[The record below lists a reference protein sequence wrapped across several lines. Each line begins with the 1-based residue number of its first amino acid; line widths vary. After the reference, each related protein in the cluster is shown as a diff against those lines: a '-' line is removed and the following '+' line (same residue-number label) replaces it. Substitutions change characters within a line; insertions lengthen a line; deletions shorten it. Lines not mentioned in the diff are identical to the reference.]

1 MLSRFAYYFDEVAK
15 LGSIRKAAE
24 VLNIAASAIDRQIL
38 QAEER
43 LGTPLFER
51 LPKGLR
57 LTAAGEVMV
66 HTVRQWR
73 RDYDRLVEQIDDMKG
88 LRRGRIPVA
97 AVEGASD
104 FAAAQ
109 LAGFRDLYPNI
120 SFSVT
125 VAGSRAVAELV
136 LSGECEI
143 GLTFNPPQIHSLRI
157 EETVIFQ
164 IGVVVPTDHAL
175 ARRAEISFAEL
186 ADYPLIMPDKKLS
199 LRAIID
205 VLWAKTFGQ
214 DGRCAFEV
222 NSIAVMKALVLRG
235 QGIGLLTRLDV
246 LSEVKAGTL
255 AFIALRD
262 DAVPL
267 SILSLITASGRSLS
281 PPASLLTRAIVNGML
296 DLRSL
301 AEQHAWS

>member
-1 MLSRFAYYFDEVAK
+1 MLSRFTYYFDEVAK

-57 LTAAGEVMV
+57 LTAAGEVMI
-66 HTVRQWR
+66 HAIRQWR
-73 RDYDRLVEQIDDMKG
+73 RDYDRLVQQIDDMKG
-88 LRRGRIPVA
+88 LRRGNIPLA

-104 FAAAQ
+104 FAVAE
-109 LAGFRDLYPNI
+109 LANFRALYPNI
-120 SFSVT
+120 SFT
-125 VAGSRAVAELV
+125 MTIAGSSAVAELV

-143 GLTFNPPQIHSLRI
+143 GLTFNPPQIHALRI

-164 IGVVVPTDHAL
+164 IGVVVPAAHAL
-175 ARRAEISFAEL
+175 AQRSEIAFEEL

-205 VLWAKTFGQ
+205 VLWGKTYGKEEQ
-214 DGRCAFEV
+214 SAFEV
-222 NSIAVMKALVLRG
+222 NSIAVMKALVARS
-235 QGIGLLTRLDV
+235 QGIALLTRLDV
-246 LSEVKAGTL
+246 LNEVEAGTL
-255 AFIALRD
+255 IFIPLSD

-267 SILSLITASGRSLS
+267 SLLSLVSASGRSLS
-281 PPASLLTRAIVNGML
+281 PPAALLTRTLVGAMGE
-296 DLRSL
+296 LRGLTEGRS
-301 AEQHAWS
+301 

>member
-24 VLNIAASAIDRQIL
+24 ALNIAASAIDRQIL

-88 LRRGRIPVA
+88 LRRGRIPLA
-97 AVEGASD
+97 AVEGASE

-109 LAGFRDLYPNI
+109 LAGFRTLYPNI
-120 SFSVT
+120 SFTIT

-136 LSGECEI
+136 LSGECEV

-164 IGVVVPTDHAL
+164 IGVVVPRGHAL
-175 ARRAEISFAEL
+175 AQRADVAFAEL

-199 LRAIID
+199 LRAIIE
-205 VLWAKTFGQ
+205 VLWTKTFGQ
-214 DGRCAFEV
+214 DGQHAFEA

-235 QGIGLLTRLDV
+235 QGVGLLTRLDV
-246 LSEVKAGTL
+246 LAEVKIGTL
-255 AFIALRD
+255 VFIPLRD
-262 DAVPL
+262 EAVPL
-267 SILSLITASGRSLS
+267 STLSLISASGRSLS
-281 PPASLLTRAIVNGML
+281 PPAALLTRSLVSGML
-296 DLRSL
+296 ELNAH
-301 AEQHAWS
+301 AESQT